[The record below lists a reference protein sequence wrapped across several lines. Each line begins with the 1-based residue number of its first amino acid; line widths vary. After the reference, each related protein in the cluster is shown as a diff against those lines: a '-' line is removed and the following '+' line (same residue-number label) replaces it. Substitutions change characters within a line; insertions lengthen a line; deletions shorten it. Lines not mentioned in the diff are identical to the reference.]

1 MFEIFFYYIGMIF
14 SIYYLCKL
22 IRWIHKYYL
31 LSLPD
36 FKNKY
41 GDGFVIITGGSS
53 GIGFSFAKEFVK
65 LNFKILLISSSKQK
79 LLKAKQ
85 ELEKI
90 NSKPKIEI
98 LPFNLNQTFD
108 SKTIEDF
115 DKNLTEILGGEEISV
130 LINNAGVI
138 TRKHL
143 CDITDEQILSML
155 NVNTIAVTFITK
167 IVLQKMLKRKN
178 RSLIV
183 GSGSVMGTFR
193 FPTRSVY
200 GSTKSYLEAFYE
212 SLQREYGDRVDFT
225 DLEIGPVET
234 ELNKLN
240 MPLKI
245 DSDSFCSNTM
255 KYLGK
260 YNFTTSCLK
269 HEINVLIIKKLP
281 FVKDFVCKYL
291 KNKFT

>member
-1 MFEIFFYYIGMIF
+1 MFEIFFYYIGMMF
-14 SIYYLCKL
+14 SLYYLCKFIL
-22 IRWIHKYYL
+22 WIHKYFL
-31 LSLPD
+31 LSKPIY
-36 FKNKY
+36 KRKY
-41 GDGFVIITGGSS
+41 GDGFIIVTGGSS
-53 GIGFSFAKEFVK
+53 GIGLSFAKEFIK
-65 LNFKILLISSSKQK
+65 LDYKILLISSNQQK

-115 DKNLTEILGGEEISV
+115 DKKLTEILGGEEISV

-138 TRKHL
+138 TRKYL

-167 IVLQKMLKRKN
+167 IVLKKMLKRKIK
-178 RSLIV
+178 SLIV

-225 DLEIGPVET
+225 YLEIGAVET

-245 DSDSFCSNTM
+245 GSDSFCSNSM

-281 FVKDFVCKYL
+281 FVKDFVCKYF
-291 KNKFT
+291 KSKFT

>member
-1 MFEIFFYYIGMIF
+1 MLENFFYYIGMIF
-14 SIYYLCKL
+14 SLYYLCKF
-22 IRWIHKYYL
+22 IHWVHKFFL
-31 LSLPD
+31 LSMPNY
-36 FKNKY
+36 KSKY
-41 GDGFVIITGGSS
+41 GEGFVIVTGGSS
-53 GIGFSFAKEFVK
+53 GIGLSFAKEFIK
-65 LNFKILLISSSKQK
+65 LDYKILLISSSQQK

-98 LPFNLNQTFD
+98 MPFNLNQTFD
-108 SKTIEDF
+108 SNTIEDF
-115 DKNLTEILGGEEISV
+115 DKKLTDILGGEEISV

-155 NVNTIAVTFITK
+155 NVNTVALTFITK
-167 IVLQKMLKRKN
+167 IVLQKMLKRKS

-183 GSGSVMGTFR
+183 GSGSIMGTFR

-225 DLEIGPVET
+225 DLEIGAVET

-269 HEINVLIIKKLP
+269 HEINALIIKKLP
-281 FVKDFVCKYL
+281 FVKDFVCKYF
-291 KNKFT
+291 KSKFT

>member
-1 MFEIFFYYIGMIF
+1 M
-14 SIYYLCKL
+14 
-22 IRWIHKYYL
+22 
-31 LSLPD
+31 PD
-36 FKNKY
+36 YKNKY
-41 GDGFVIITGGSS
+41 GDGFAIVTVCSS
-53 GIGFSFAKEFVK
+53 GIGLSFAKEFIK
-65 LNFKILLISSSKQK
+65 LDFKILLISSNQQK
-79 LLKAKQ
+79 LLKANQ
-85 ELEKI
+85 DLEKI

-115 DKNLTEILGGEEISV
+115 DKKLTEILGGEEISV
-130 LINNAGVI
+130 LINNPGVI
-138 TRKHL
+138 TRKYL
-143 CDITDEQILSML
+143 CDTTDEQILSML
-155 NVNTIAVTFITK
+155 NVNMGAVTFITK
-167 IVLQKMLKRKN
+167 IVLQKMLKRKS

-183 GSGSVMGTFR
+183 GSGSIMGQFR

-212 SLQREYGDRVDFT
+212 SLKREYGEKVDFT
-225 DLEIGPVET
+225 CLEIGVVET
-234 ELNKLN
+234 ELNKLK
-240 MPLKI
+240 MDLKV

-281 FVKDFVCKYL
+281 FVKDIICKYF
-291 KNKFT
+291 KSKFT